1 MVPAREEFD
10 ETSAVSKTLVLV
22 FGVRLSKEWSSWASP
37 AGGGPPEQW
46 VFLYFNW
53 NRYRAVAKMMECY
66 GLEGNSKHLT
76 INPSRGSR
84 VRILVCLGF
93 KLNLWDHWKPNKYHL
108 PVSGS
113 TSVPWISCLGL
124 GRRLNNVSLII
135 DNALTMEHSKGSI
148 SATTTGRLD
157 GA

>member
-1 MVPAREEFD
+1 MVPAQEEFD
-10 ETSAVSKTLVLV
+10 KTSEAMKMLVLV
-22 FGVRLSKEWSSWASP
+22 FRVRPSKKRSSWVSP
-37 AGGGPPEQW
+37 AGGGPLEQW

-53 NRYRAVAKMMECY
+53 NRYRAVAKMMECH

-84 VRILVCLGF
+84 VHILACLGF

-124 GRRLNNVSLII
+124 CWRRNNVSLII
-135 DNALTMEHSKGSI
+135 DDALIIEHSKDSI
-148 SATTTGRLD
+148 SATITGRLD